1 LLKEDK
7 TLIEVKNLT
16 KKYGKFYAIRDVN
29 FTVEDGEIVGF
40 LGRNGAGKTTTMNI
54 ITGYIEATSGDVII
68 NGDSINKKPK
78 KVKKLMGYMPE
89 GTPLYGE
96 LTVVQFINYM
106 AELKL
111 IPRKKRKEAVEKAIK
126 EAGLE
131 VVKNNLTRNLSRGYR
146 QRVSLAGTI
155 VGDPEIL
162 ILDEPTVGLDPQ
174 QVVEI
179 RDLIKSFRKN
189 HTVLISSHIL
199 SEISQLCEKVV
210 IIDKGEIV
218 AVDSPKNLEDGNEEV
233 DTFLVTVDDVS
244 NKFEDI
250 LKDIKEIKKVE
261 CLETSEEQKTFK
273 VNIIKDRSKEIRRV
287 ISGKCQNNNIIILE
301 MKQEEQSL
309 EDAFIKIIENRKE
322 YSQKEMDQM
331 EYDREIEALREEIK
345 SKKEEKEFKKQAK
358 KEEKARKKAEKE
370 KKKDSE
376 EGGDE

>member
-1 LLKEDK
+1 M
-7 TLIEVKNLT
+7 IEVKNLT